1 MPPPRPRAEPLRRA
15 RAPPPTA
22 PSRGGRV
29 QQRVLLSYTAEGT
42 RCELK
47 IRGTALRPDKVLG
60 VDLRSAPPLSLEGG
74 LQLPFGTFD
83 VRYNDGELRIVR
95 TQQGF
100 WGVNRRLEGAG
111 WGA

>member
-1 MPPPRPRAEPLRRA
+1 MPLPRPRAEPLRRA

-60 VDLRSAPPLSLEGG
+60 VDTFGLSAPGDQVFEAKGITVPKLVAL
-74 LQLPFGTFD
+74 
-83 VRYNDGELRIVR
+83 
-95 TQQGF
+95 
-100 WGVNRRLEGAG
+100 AK
-111 WGA
+111 